1 MGFSDFLV
9 GRFCD
14 IAGCASWRW
23 GLGFSD
29 NWGREFSEGW
39 SVSSTR
45 DAVKG
50 RGCCSQCFAL
60 VMGLD
65 SGIGSG
71 GTEIPEYS
79 LSNLLLHNENKLVSI
94 YSMY

>member
-1 MGFSDFLV
+1 MPLEDGDWDSV
-9 GRFCD
+9 T
-14 IAGCASWRW
+14 I
-23 GLGFSD
+23 
-29 NWGREFSEGW
+29 WGREVSEGW

-50 RGCCSQCFAL
+50 RGGCSQESYAL

-65 SGIGSG
+65 SGIVLG

-79 LSNLLLHNENKLVSI
+79 LSNLVLHTENKLVPI

>member
-1 MGFSDFLV
+1 MP
-9 GRFCD
+9 
-14 IAGCASWRW
+14 
-23 GLGFSD
+23 LGDGDWDSVTI
-29 NWGREFSEGW
+29 WGREVSEGW

-50 RGCCSQCFAL
+50 RGGCSQGYAL

-65 SGIGSG
+65 SGIVSG

-79 LSNLLLHNENKLVSI
+79 LSNLVLHTENKFIPI
-94 YSMY
+94 YSVY